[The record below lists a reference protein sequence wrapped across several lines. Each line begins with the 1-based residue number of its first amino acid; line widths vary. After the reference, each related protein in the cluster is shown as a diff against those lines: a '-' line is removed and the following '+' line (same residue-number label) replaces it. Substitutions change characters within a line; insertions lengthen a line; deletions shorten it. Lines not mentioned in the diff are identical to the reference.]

1 MKDHGNRVTRTVS
14 IFPQDNSLPV
24 IQGADPAKLSKTT
37 CMSINSASVPD
48 ISYLQK
54 ILLDRLHGKISSL
67 LKNWIQNSDSRTLVI
82 SSVHCASSKQVATT
96 CQIQSKRVSSSCEGQ
111 EAANTVFLPNREQK
125 CLLTHPFI

>member
-1 MKDHGNRVTRTVS
+1 MTSLRADTVTEGNRSLQMKDHGNGVTRTVS

-54 ILLDRLHGKISSL
+54 IPLDGLHGKVSSL
-67 LKNWIQNSDSRTLVI
+67 LKNLIRHSRLWDSCV
-82 SSVHCASSKQVATT
+82 SSVHCAS
-96 CQIQSKRVSSSCEGQ
+96 
-111 EAANTVFLPNREQK
+111 
-125 CLLTHPFI
+125 